1 MGQGLA
7 VSVVRQAGPVQW
19 GFHPSFTR
27 PRCAIM
33 LRPQEIRS
41 SASNTAWRW
50 SRLARPGPGQ
60 VWWAVSGLREI
71 AKLSMMLRR
80 IMTSA
85 DS

>member
-7 VSVVRQAGPVQW
+7 VSGVWQAGPVQW

-60 VWWAVSGLREI
+60 VWLGSVWVKRDSKALND
-71 AKLSMMLRR
+71 AKKDNDFS
-80 IMTSA
+80 
-85 DS
+85 